1 MEETKA
7 DRVCRTKCWQIEF
20 AGQSAGEEKA
30 AERAFWKYVVGAPQV
45 FSRVLI
51 NDCI

>member
-30 AERAFWKYVVGAPQV
+30 AEREFVSLLKEEVGL
-45 FSRVLI
+45 S
-51 NDCI
+51 DKSEE